1 MAYLQG
7 DGSVKFIE
15 LNGIEHI
22 EIGEDWAIGEER
34 KKEGK
39 VSDETGFIGKSF
51 TKYGIYMSC
60 LTFVIKNQPIT
71 QPEQARFK
79 GEEYVL
85 TQPTDE
91 NLSEMETHAILKA
104 EYELCSM

>member
-1 MAYLQG
+1 MPHKNWSRDPPLVTYVFTHTMAYLQG

-39 VSDETGFIGKSF
+39 VSDETGFIGKGF

-71 QPEQARFK
+71 QPE
-79 GEEYVL
+79 
-85 TQPTDE
+85 
-91 NLSEMETHAILKA
+91 
-104 EYELCSM
+104 